1 MAHQRNQC
9 DPVRVVSVVVAV
21 EERLLGADIVAAVPA
36 ADIDGSADAAAAADA
51 DGTAASVGCCR

>member
-1 MAHQRNQC
+1 MAHRRNQC

-36 ADIDGSADAAAAADA
+36 ADIDGSADAAA

>member
-1 MAHQRNQC
+1 MAHPRNQC

-21 EERLLGADIVAAVPA
+21 EERLLGADIVPA